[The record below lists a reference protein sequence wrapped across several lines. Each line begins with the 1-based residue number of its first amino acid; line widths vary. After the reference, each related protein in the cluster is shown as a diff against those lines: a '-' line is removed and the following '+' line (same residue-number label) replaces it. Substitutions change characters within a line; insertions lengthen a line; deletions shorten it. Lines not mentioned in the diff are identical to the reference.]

1 MTRRRVLLAAGGLVL
16 APLLR
21 AQSPRALRR
30 IGFLSPG
37 TRELSQPNLDVFRSE
52 LTRLGYAVGRDPVIE
67 IRWSDGNTE
76 RLPAL
81 AHELLALN
89 PAVIVTATQVGVEAL
104 KAATST
110 VPVVFIAVSNPDTNG
125 FVASLARPGGNMT
138 GTASRVVGFSFKLA
152 EVLREVLPAAKR
164 IALLDLEGYPSQER
178 NRSFFEKMLPKLGF
192 ELAVVVPVKGT
203 EDFGRAFAQIQA
215 HKADV
220 VWAVPHALLA
230 AHARKLSELAQQMRM
245 PLVGPRR
252 AFAEG
257 GGLLSYDNDVR
268 EDYRR
273 AAVFVDR
280 ILKGAAPA
288 DLPVE
293 QLDRFRLVLNLRAA
307 NALGIRVPQ
316 AVRARA
322 DEVIE

>member
-1 MTRRRVLLAAGGLVL
+1 MIRRQLLLAAGGLGL
-16 APLLR
+16 APLLW
-21 AQSPRALRR
+21 AQSPGALRR

-37 TRELSQPNLDVFRSE
+37 TRELSQPNLDVFRAE
-52 LTRLGYAVGRDPVIE
+52 LTRLGYTVGRDLAID
-67 IRWSDGNTE
+67 IRWSDGITE

-81 AHELLALN
+81 ARELLALN

-104 KAATST
+104 KAVTST
-110 VPVVFIAVSNPDTNG
+110 VPVVFIAVTNPDKNG

-138 GTASRVVGFSFKLA
+138 GTAARVVGFNFKLA
-152 EVLREVLPAAKR
+152 EFLREVLPAAKR

-178 NRSFFEKMLPKLGF
+178 NRAFFEKMFPKLGF
-192 ELAVVVPVKGT
+192 ELAAVVPVKSA

-215 HKADV
+215 HKAEV
-220 VWAVPHALLA
+220 MWAVPHALLA
-230 AHARKLSELAQQMRM
+230 AHARKLSELAQQARI

-273 AAVFVDR
+273 AAAFVDR
-280 ILKGAAPA
+280 ILKGAKPA
-288 DLPVE
+288 HLPVE
-293 QLDRFRLVLNLRAA
+293 QLDRFQLVLNLRAA
-307 NALGIRVPQ
+307 NALGIRIPQ

>member
-1 MTRRRVLLAAGGLVL
+1 MTRRRLLLGAGGFVL
-16 APLLR
+16 APLLW
-21 AQSPRALRR
+21 AQSPSASRR

-37 TRELSQPNLDVFRSE
+37 TRELSQPNLDVFRSK
-52 LTRLGYAVGRDPVIE
+52 LMKLGHTVGRDLTID
-67 IRWSDGNTE
+67 IRWSDGITE

-81 AHELLALN
+81 ARELLALN

-110 VPVVFIAVSNPDTNG
+110 VPIVFIAVSNPDTNG

-152 EVLREVLPAAKR
+152 EVLREILPAAKR
-164 IALLDLEGYPSQER
+164 IALLDLEGYPSQDR
-178 NRSFFEKMLPKLGF
+178 NRAFFEKMLPKLGF
-192 ELAVVVPVKGT
+192 DLAVVVPVKGT
-203 EDFGRAFAQIQA
+203 EDFGRAYAKIKA
-215 HKADV
+215 HQADV
-220 VWAVPHALLA
+220 VWAVPHTLLV
-230 AHARKLSELAQQMRM
+230 AHARKLSELAQQARM

-280 ILKGAAPA
+280 ILKGAKPG

-293 QLDRFRLVLNLRAA
+293 QLDRFQLVLNLRAA
-307 NALGIRVPQ
+307 NALGIRIPQ